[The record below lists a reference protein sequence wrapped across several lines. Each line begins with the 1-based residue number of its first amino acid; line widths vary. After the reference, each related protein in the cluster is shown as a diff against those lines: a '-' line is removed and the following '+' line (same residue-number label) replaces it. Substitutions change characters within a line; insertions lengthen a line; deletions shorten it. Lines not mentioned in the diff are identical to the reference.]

1 MHDGAVLIIW
11 KGANRAVILE
21 VPVGD
26 DEVLPGTRTAF
37 LVLDLGLDIVNGV
50 GGFLRL
56 EMPAGRYNLKAL
68 LVRRNAFLVL
78 DLGLDIVDGVGSEDS
93 SGSRVEMPAGR
104 YKALPVRRN
113 TFLVL
118 DLGLDIID
126 GVRGFRQRSQCRSGA
141 SWPARHD
148 GLEA

>member
-11 KGANRAVILE
+11 KGADRAVILE

-37 LVLDLGLDIVNGV
+37 LVLDLGLDIV
-50 GGFLRL
+50 
-56 EMPAGRYNLKAL
+56 
-68 LVRRNAFLVL
+68 
-78 DLGLDIVDGVGSEDS
+78 DGVGSEDS
-93 SGSRVEMPAGR
+93 SGLRVEMPAGR